1 MDVGQS
7 LTGLFSSQQQQFSSF
22 QFNSV
27 RIDSGRAGEHSS
39 TNISMQANTHSS
51 MQQSMQLG
59 QSIKN
64 QPAEFINSQINQHLG
79 QTAIN
84 SPNAALTNY
93 APEISPQSVADSVLQ
108 HISARL
114 QQESDNGASKHELR
128 QLLREAREGIKQ
140 GLHEAKDILKENG
153 LFSGD
158 VKDTFKETAHLL
170 RDGFK
175 DLRKSVMHPT
185 QPTHPT
191 PPTPGTPD
199 AGDEQNIPDQT
210 TPSQIHEISAQ
221 RSIHASDERGITLE
235 LMTAEGDKVS
245 LTVHRNSVF
254 DSQES
259 LEANADGF
267 QYQSSQTASSSSVLN
282 FSVEG
287 DLNADELSDITA
299 LINDVNDLSGAFFND
314 STSAAFGEVLASFG
328 DDDLSTISGFDLNM
342 FHQQIVIE
350 EETYSIVQSREP
362 ASAEVA
368 NYIQQVEDTAQ
379 KHQAQFD
386 ERATALLENQ
396 SALSLS
402 TQLLSQFIKTDERAA
417 PVEAIIEPAVAL
429 IEANAK
435 AA

>member
-1 MDVGQS
+1 MNVGQN
-7 LTGLFSSQQQQFSSF
+7 LTGLFSSQQQNFSSF
-22 QFNSV
+22 QFSSV
-27 RIDSGRAGEHSS
+27 RIDSGQAGEHAS
-39 TNISMQANTHSS
+39 TNISMQANSHSS

-64 QPAEFINSQINQHLG
+64 QPAEFINNQINQHLG

-84 SPNAALTNY
+84 SPNAAPTNY

-108 HISARL
+108 HIAARL
-114 QQESDNGASKHELR
+114 QKESDDGASKHELR

-140 GLHEAKDILKENG
+140 GLQEAKHILKENG

-191 PPTPGTPD
+191 PQIPDTPD
-199 AGDEQNIPDQT
+199 TGGEQNVPDQT
-210 TPSQIHEISAQ
+210 SSYIQQISAQ

-254 DSQES
+254 NSQES
-259 LEANADGF
+259 LQANADGF
-267 QYQSSQTASSSSVLN
+267 QYQSSQTASSSSALN

-299 LINDVNDLSGAFFND
+299 LINDVNELSGAFFND

-328 DDDLSTISGFDLNM
+328 DDDLNTIAGFDLNM

>member
-1 MDVGQS
+1 MDVGQTLS
-7 LTGLFSSQQQQFSSF
+7 GFFSSQRQQFSSV

-27 RIDSGRAGEHSS
+27 RIDSGRAGEHGS
-39 TNISMQANTHSS
+39 THISMQDNAHSN
-51 MQQSMQLG
+51 MQLG

-64 QPAEFINSQINQHLG
+64 QPAEFINNQINQHLG

-84 SPNAALTNY
+84 SPNAAPTNY
-93 APEISPQSVADSVLQ
+93 APEISPQSVADSILQ
-108 HISARL
+108 HVAARIE
-114 QQESDNGASKHELR
+114 QERDSGASEHELK
-128 QLLREAREGIKQ
+128 QLLREAKEGIKQ

-175 DLRKSVMHPT
+175 DLRKSVMHPAL
-185 QPTHPT
+185 HPAPQT
-191 PPTPGTPD
+191 PN
-199 AGDEQNIPDQT
+199 AEQNVPDQT
-210 TPSQIHEISAQ
+210 SSHIQQINAQ

-267 QYQSSQTASSSSVLN
+267 QYQSSQTASSSSALN

-386 ERATALLENQ
+386 ENASALLENQ

>member
-1 MDVGQS
+1 MDVGQTLS
-7 LTGLFSSQQQQFSSF
+7 GFFSSQRQQFSSV
-22 QFNSV
+22 QFNSI
-27 RIDSGRAGEHSS
+27 RIDSGRAGEHAS
-39 TNISMQANTHSS
+39 THISMQDNAHSN
-51 MQQSMQLG
+51 MQLG

-64 QPAEFINSQINQHLG
+64 QPAEFINNQINQHLG

-84 SPNAALTNY
+84 SPNAAPTNY
-93 APEISPQSVADSVLQ
+93 APEISPQSVADSILQ
-108 HISARL
+108 HVAARIE
-114 QQESDNGASKHELR
+114 QERDSGASEHELK
-128 QLLREAREGIKQ
+128 QLLRAAKEGIKQ

-158 VKDTFKETAHLL
+158 VKETFKETAHLL

-175 DLRKSVMHPT
+175 DLRKSVMHPAP
-185 QPTHPT
+185 QT
-191 PPTPGTPD
+191 PN
-199 AGDEQNIPDQT
+199 AEQNVADQI
-210 TPSQIHEISAQ
+210 SSHIQQINAQ

-267 QYQSSQTASSSSVLN
+267 QYQSSQTASSSSALN

-287 DLNADELSDITA
+287 DLNADELNDITA
-299 LINDVNDLSGAFFND
+299 LVNDVNDLSGAFFND
-314 STSAAFGEVLASFG
+314 STSTAFGDVLASFG
-328 DDDLSTISGFDLNM
+328 DDDLSTIAGFDLNM
-342 FHQQIVIE
+342 FHQQIVIQ

-379 KHQAQFD
+379 KHQNQFD
-386 ERATALLENQ
+386 ENASALLENQ